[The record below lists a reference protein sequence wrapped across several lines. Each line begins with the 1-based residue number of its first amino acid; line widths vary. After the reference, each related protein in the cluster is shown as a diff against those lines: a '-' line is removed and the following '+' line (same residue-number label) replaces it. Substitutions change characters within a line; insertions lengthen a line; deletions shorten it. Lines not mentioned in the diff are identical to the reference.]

1 MKLCSLLTASKEF
14 QLVLRRRD
22 IKGVTV
28 NTQRC
33 KAIIPWLQEECRGS
47 QNALV
52 FSKPLP
58 LAKNWNFHQLCCQGT
73 YNANIHRTLELEKP
87 LFSAH
92 VEFLAEAE
100 CDEQMRKIWEAGWI
114 FLDPHRIFGNG
125 NNLKLTW
132 AHTLG
137 GFSLYARSSI
147 TNNKLIFIAPKRG
160 VKNIDAGVL
169 INDYCMHNTVSL
181 KNV

>member
-14 QLVLRRRD
+14 QLVLQSRD

-52 FSKPLP
+52 FSKPLL

-73 YNANIHRTLELEKP
+73 YHANIHRTLELEKP
-87 LFSAH
+87 F
-92 VEFLAEAE
+92 FLHE
-100 CDEQMRKIWEAGWI
+100 CNEQMRKIWEAGWI

-125 NNLKLTW
+125 NNLNW
-132 AHTLG
+132 LG
-137 GFSLYARSSI
+137 HIRWEDSVSMLDHQLVRPGQVRGWSLI
-147 TNNKLIFIAPKRG
+147 TN
-160 VKNIDAGVL
+160 
-169 INDYCMHNTVSL
+169 
-181 KNV
+181 